1 MKLNAKT
8 EYACL
13 AMLQLADEHTLGQPS
28 SIRCL
33 AERQLIPDGFL
44 VQILQDLRRAGLVKS
59 SRGATG
65 GYRLARDPAEI
76 SLGDVVAALDG
87 DERLSSNLPNPTP
100 LAEELVSEL
109 DEARNAWR
117 ARLEAVSLAQLA
129 SRAAKSGAPMWY
141 I

>member
-13 AMLQLADEHTLGQPS
+13 AMLQLAEDHSLGLPS

-33 AERQLIPDGFL
+33 AERQAIPDGFL

-59 SRGATG
+59 TRGATG
-65 GYRLARDPAEI
+65 GYRLSRDPSEI
-76 SLGDVVAALDG
+76 AIGDVVAALEG
-87 DERLSSNLPNPTP
+87 DEPITSNLPHASP
-100 LAEELVSEL
+100 LVDALVTELNT
-109 DEARNAWR
+109 ARDAWR
-117 ARLEAVSLAQLA
+117 RRLDAVSLAEL
-129 SRAAKSGAPMWY
+129 GARVARPGEPMWY